1 MYLMDSTAA
10 PINNRKWNLGRLGC
24 NCSPHGIGVPPQKR
38 MGQLGDSVLCPSA
51 VQSQLDSLASQL
63 AQANSDLVSVQNQIL
78 ASSQAGVDTSDAAKD
93 LMSQRNDL
101 ETMISALTYA
111 YRTFCGTTPPG
122 LSGPRLHGLAGPRR
136 VRGLGVIPAIPLTTA
151 AVTIAALV
159 AAIAIWWEYE
169 QSLKDKVAAQVQ
181 QNISTAQ
188 QNLQAAIDNNDPNS
202 QQLWSA
208 QLKNLNTQAAGT
220 SWLSQYGPY
229 LAVGGGVLVLLL
241 LD

>member
-1 MYLMDSTAA
+1 MYLMDSSA
-10 PINNRKWNLGRLGC
+10 PAINNRKWNLGRLGC
-24 NCSPHGIGVPPQKR
+24 NCSPRGICVPPQKR
-38 MGQLGDSVLCPSA
+38 MGQLGDSVLCPSP

-63 AQANSDLVSVQNQIL
+63 AQANADLLTVQNQIL

-122 LSGPRLHGLAGPRR
+122 LSGFRLHGFSPRA
-136 VRGLGVIPAIPLTTA
+136 RGLGIIPAIPLTTA
-151 AVTIAALV
+151 AVIISGLI

-169 QSLKDKVAAQVQ
+169 QTLKDKISAQVQ

-188 QNLQAAIDNNDPNS
+188 QNLQAAVNS
-202 QQLWSA
+202 GDTNAQQLWSG
-208 QLKNLNTQAAGT
+208 QLNNLNSQVAAT
-220 SWLSQYGPY
+220 SWLSKNWPY
-229 LAVGGGVLVLLL
+229 LAVGGGALALLVVLRG
-241 LD
+241 